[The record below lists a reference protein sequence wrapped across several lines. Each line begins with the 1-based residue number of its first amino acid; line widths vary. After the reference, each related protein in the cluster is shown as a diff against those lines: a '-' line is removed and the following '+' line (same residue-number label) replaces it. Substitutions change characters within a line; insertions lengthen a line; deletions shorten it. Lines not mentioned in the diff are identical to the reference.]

1 MSLKYRMDNRTKVQF
16 AHDIKTSHFKELE
29 IAIRIAI
36 WQKQKNG
43 KWPHITP
50 NGHDTTGKVEKT
62 KKVSLDPDFIIGEK
76 KYEITRSS
84 SVCQRYFHQ
93 KVGKVKKCIDEDVIM
108 VFVNGFDENEPNFTL
123 LDKDLLQALNV
134 LSIDKYG
141 GPVMMPSS
149 RGGAVHKNALRYDMG
164 WITTWH
170 KLPILTKTLPKEYTD
185 LLKSHDH
192 PLLEKYGGK
201 K

>member
-1 MSLKYRMDNRTKVQF
+1 MDNRTKEQF

-36 WQKQKNG
+36 WKKQKTG
-43 KWPHITP
+43 RWPHITP
-50 NGHDTTGKVEKT
+50 NGHDTTGKVEK
-62 KKVSLDPDFIIGEK
+62 KNKVSLEPDFIIGNK

-108 VFVNGFDENEPNFTL
+108 VFVNGLDEKEPNFTL
-123 LDKDLLQALNV
+123 LDKDSLQILNV

-149 RGGAVHKNALRYDMG
+149 RGGAVGKNALRYDVK
-164 WITTWH
+164 WIGEWH
-170 KLPILTKTLPKEYTD
+170 KLPNLTKSIPQEYKD
-185 LLKSHDH
+185 LLKSHNH
-192 PLLEKYGGK
+192 PLAEQYGGK